1 MSNPWQPQQPGS
13 TQCRNGITK
22 WQGSAASIVNLA
34 TPGEL
39 SLTLYSP
46 EITQLIVWFVFYA
59 GHCSATCN
67 TIFVGSQYIWTHL
80 VEMFGLFLMVY
91 RGHEKLIHIYHHQ
104 ASIIWIPWN
113 CIVENIKRQHVSW
126 HLQENVQQQLLF
138 IWWKWYPIVSSQNIL
153 FCVCAH
159 TDNIYWKCLNSDN
172 RNEIKQIYTGEY
184 CLPWIMFAHWA
195 P

>member
-1 MSNPWQPQQPGS
+1 MPIYLWKTKQQTGNISNSINIYSWRSTVTWTRTMSNPWQPQQLGS

-91 RGHEKLIHIYHHQ
+91 RGHEKLIHIYHYQ
-104 ASIIWIPWN
+104 TSIIWIPWN
-113 CIVENIKRQHVSW
+113 CIVENIKR
-126 HLQENVQQQLLF
+126 
-138 IWWKWYPIVSSQNIL
+138 
-153 FCVCAH
+153 
-159 TDNIYWKCLNSDN
+159 
-172 RNEIKQIYTGEY
+172 
-184 CLPWIMFAHWA
+184 
-195 P
+195 